1 MKRWYAV
8 HTHSRAETNVVKNLN
23 RQGFD
28 TYLPLYL
35 KKRKHARRIDW
46 VPAPFFPR
54 YLFVE
59 MILEKV
65 RWRSIH
71 STIGVSNLVCFGEK
85 PIPVP
90 QNVITILR
98 SHEDEKGLIKFGGKF
113 RFDLGDQVQ
122 MLDGPFGDATAIIKD
137 KYGHDRVTL
146 LLKMMGRQIKV
157 NTSLGRILHVG

>member
-35 KKRKHARRIDW
+35 KKRNHARRIDW

-59 MILEKV
+59 MILETV
-65 RWRSIH
+65 RWRSIQ

-85 PIPVP
+85 PIPAP

-98 SHEDEKGLIKFGGKF
+98 SHEDEQGLIKFGGQF

-122 MLDGPFGDATAIIKD
+122 MLDGPFGDTTAVIKN

-157 NTSLGRILHVG
+157 NTSLGQILPVG